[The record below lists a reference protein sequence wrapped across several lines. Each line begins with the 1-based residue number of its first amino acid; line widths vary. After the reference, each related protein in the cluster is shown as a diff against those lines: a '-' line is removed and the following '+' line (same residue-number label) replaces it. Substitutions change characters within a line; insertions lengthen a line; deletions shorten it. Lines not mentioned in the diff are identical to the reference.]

1 MSHRSR
7 RRPRVLLTGIAGNLG
22 LAVARRLHR
31 TFDLVGVDRRPTP
44 PLPKDIAVE
53 VVDIRRRR
61 AEDLFRRFDFD
72 AVVHLNILHDP
83 RSSQQQHHDFN
94 INGTKK
100 LADLCATHRV
110 PKFILLSS
118 ANAYGP
124 SGSNDQFLTED
135 APLLGGQNFGAI
147 RDLVAVDMLCN
158 SFFWRHPEVE
168 TVILRPAHII
178 GRVDNAPTRYL
189 RMPRPITLLG
199 FDPMI
204 QLVHVEDVVSALALA
219 LTPGIRG
226 VYNIAGPPPTP
237 LSYLH
242 SSLGRSPVPIPEPL
256 AHAYLRAAWSIKV
269 SDWPA
274 PELDHIKY
282 ICMVDDSA
290 ARQTLRYHHAHALD
304 SIIDALD
311 APS

>member
-22 LAVARRLHR
+22 IAVARRLHR
-31 TFDLVGVDRRPTP
+31 SVDLVGVDRRPTP

-100 LADLCATHRV
+100 LADLCAVHRV

-204 QLVHVEDVVSALALA
+204 QLIHVEDVVTSIELA

-226 VYNIAGPPPTP
+226 VFNVAGPAPTP

-242 SSLGRSPVPIPEPL
+242 AQLGHSPIPVPEPL

-269 SDWPA
+269 SDWPS

-290 ARQTLRYHHAHALD
+290 ARQTLRYRHAHDLD
-304 SIIDALD
+304 SILAALD